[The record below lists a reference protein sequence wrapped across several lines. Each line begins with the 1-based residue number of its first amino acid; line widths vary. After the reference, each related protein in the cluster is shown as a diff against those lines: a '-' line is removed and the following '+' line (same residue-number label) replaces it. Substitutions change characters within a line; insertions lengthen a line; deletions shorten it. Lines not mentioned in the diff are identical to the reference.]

1 MCVCLSPCPSVCLSV
16 CLCVS
21 VFVCLSCV
29 HLGVLASDGV
39 CKLRLAS
46 VVKDPLSMEML
57 QLANHA

>member
-1 MCVCLSPCPSVCLSV
+1 MCVSVSLSICLPVCLSV
-16 CLCVS
+16 YVCLCL
-21 VFVCLSCV
+21 CLSV
-29 HLGVLASDGV
+29 LHLGMLASDDV